1 MDAMRAIGV
10 EEATDEE
17 LVARVR
23 AGAFG
28 VFETLVRRH
37 ARRVHR
43 AVRSIL
49 RDESDVEDA
58 VQQAFLQAFVAIRGF
73 EGAAAFSTWMTR
85 IAVNEALMRARQAR
99 RGPLYVV
106 PDPELLPSGT
116 AGPEQRAAAR
126 ELVEAVGAAVRRLPA
141 RHRETLQLRCIE
153 GLSVTQAAARLGV
166 SEAAVKIRLSRARR
180 VLRRALEPDERVAGA
195 RPRTVPRPGE
205 RAFTG
210 DARG

>member
-1 MDAMRAIGV
+1 MESMRAIEM

-28 VFETLVRRH
+28 VFGTLVRRH

-49 RDESDVEDA
+49 REEAEVEDA
-58 VQQAFLQAFVAIRGF
+58 AQQAFLQAFVAIRGF
-73 EGAAAFSTWMTR
+73 EGASAFSTWLTR

-99 RGPLYVV
+99 RAPLHVV
-106 PDPELLPSGT
+106 PDPELLPSV
-116 AGPEQRAAAR
+116 ASGPEQRASAR
-126 ELVEAVGAAVRRLPA
+126 ELVEAVGAAVRRLPP
-141 RHRETLQLRCIE
+141 RHRETLQLRCLE
-153 GLSVTQAAARLGV
+153 GLSVTQAAERLGV

-180 VLRRALEPDERVAGA
+180 LLRLALEPEAPVPDP
-195 RPRTVPRPGE
+195 RPGTVTRPGE

>member
-1 MDAMRAIGV
+1 MEPTRAIGV
-10 EEATDEE
+10 DEVPDEE

-23 AGAFG
+23 AGAFA
-28 VFETLVRRH
+28 VFEVLVRRH

-58 VQQAFLQAFVAIRGF
+58 VQQAFLQAFVAIRRF

-85 IAVNEALMRARQAR
+85 IAVNEALMRARRAR
-99 RGPLYVV
+99 RGPLHVV
-106 PDPELLPSGT
+106 PDPEVLSSG
-116 AGPEQRAAAR
+116 ASGPEQRASAR
-126 ELVEAVGAAVRRLPA
+126 ELVEAVGVAIRRLPA
-141 RHRETLQLRCIE
+141 SHRETLQLRCLD

-180 VLRRALEPDERVAGA
+180 MLRRALEPEEGPGGV

>member
-1 MDAMRAIGV
+1 MEPLRSIEVDD
-10 EEATDEE
+10 ATDEE

-23 AGAFG
+23 AGAFA
-28 VFETLVRRH
+28 VFEVLVRRH

-43 AVRSIL
+43 AVRSVL
-49 RDESDVEDA
+49 RDEADVEDA
-58 VQQAFLQAFVAIRGF
+58 MQQAFLQAFVAIRGF

-99 RGPLYVV
+99 RGPLHVV
-106 PDPELLPSGT
+106 PDPEVLPSS
-116 AGPEQRAAAR
+116 ASGPEERASAR
-126 ELVEAVGAAVRRLPA
+126 ELVEAVGVAIRRLPA
-141 RHRETLQLRCIE
+141 GHRETLQLRCLE

-166 SEAAVKIRLSRARR
+166 TEAAVKIRLSRARR
-180 VLRRALEPDERVAGA
+180 LLRRALEPERTGGT
-195 RPRTVPRPGE
+195 RPGTVPRAGE

>member
-1 MDAMRAIGV
+1 MEPTRAIEV

-28 VFETLVRRH
+28 VFGTLVRRH

-49 RDESDVEDA
+49 RNEAEVEDA

-73 EGAAAFSTWMTR
+73 EGTAAFSTWMTR

-99 RGPLYVV
+99 RTPLHVV
-106 PDPELLPSGT
+106 PDPELLPSG
-116 AGPEQRAAAR
+116 ASGPEQRASAR
-126 ELVEAVGAAVRRLPA
+126 ELVEAVGAAVRRLPP
-141 RHRETLQLRCIE
+141 RHRETLQLRCLE

-180 VLRRALEPDERVAGA
+180 LLRRALEPEESLPGA
-195 RPRTVPRPGE
+195 RPGTVTRPGE

>member
-1 MDAMRAIGV
+1 MEPTRAVEV
-10 EEATDEE
+10 EEASDEE

-28 VFETLVRRH
+28 VFGTLVSRH

-49 RDESDVEDA
+49 RDEAEVEDA

-73 EGAAAFSTWMTR
+73 EGAAAFSTR

-99 RGPLYVV
+99 RAPLHVV

-116 AGPEQRAAAR
+116 SGPEERASAR
-126 ELVEAVGAAVRRLPA
+126 ELVEAVGAAVRRLPP
-141 RHRETLQLRCIE
+141 RHRETLQLRCLE
-153 GLSVTQAAARLGV
+153 GLSVTQAAERLGV

-180 VLRRALEPDERVAGA
+180 VLRLALEPDERAGGS
-195 RPRTVPRPGE
+195 RPRSVTRPGE